1 MSPMNTK
8 RGCKA
13 KVVIKGILEM
23 VTLIDILPIVSE
35 YDIWVV
41 KYNTGGF
48 DLVEDT
54 QIIKLIKE

>member
-13 KVVIKGILEM
+13 KVIIKGILEM

-35 YDIWVV
+35 HDIWVV
-41 KYNTGGF
+41 KYNIGGF
-48 DLVEDT
+48 DLIEDT
-54 QIIKLIKE
+54 QIVKLIKE

>member
-13 KVVIKGILEM
+13 KVIIKGILEM
-23 VTLIDILPIVSE
+23 VTLIDVLPIVSE
-35 YDIWVV
+35 HDIWVV

-48 DLVEDT
+48 DLIEDT
-54 QIIKLIKE
+54 QIVKLIKE

>member
-13 KVVIKGILEM
+13 KVIIKSITET

-35 YDIWVV
+35 HDIWVV
-41 KYNTGGF
+41 KYDTGGF
-48 DLVEDT
+48 DLIEDT